1 MSTETTNN
9 EKIEN
14 KPQPLAGHQ
23 APEPYKPKNKVR
35 IVTAASLFDGHDA
48 AINIMRRI
56 IQSTGVEVIHL
67 GHDRSVD
74 EVVNTAIQED
84 VQAIAM
90 TSYQGGHTEYFKY
103 MYDLLQEKGASHIK
117 IFAGGGGVILPEEIK
132 ELMEYGITKIYSPDD
147 GRAMG
152 LQGMIN
158 DLVEQSDY
166 PTGKTIN
173 KGELTTDNHVL
184 IAQYISAAENYFDE
198 HKNAFEEINRKA
210 ALSEAPVLGITGTG
224 GSGKS
229 SMVDEIVR
237 RFLIDFKEK
246 GKTIGLVSVDPSKR
260 KTGGAL
266 LGDRIRMNAINN
278 QHVFMRSLA
287 TRQSNLA
294 LSAYVKEA
302 IQVLKAAGYDL
313 IILETS
319 GIGQSDTE
327 ILDHSDV
334 SLYVMTPEYGAA
346 TQLEKIDMLDFADVI
361 ALNKFDKRG
370 ALDALRDVKKQYQ
383 RNHQLW
389 DKKADDMPVF
399 GTIASQFNDPGTNQL
414 YKYIIDK
421 IVEKT
426 GAKLDSTFKITREMS
441 EKIFVIPPHRIRYLS
456 EISEGN
462 RKYDE
467 WVNQQSEIAENLY
480 ALDKV
485 SKLLQASP
493 SPLEKEL
500 EDEAKILSDEA
511 TKLKLNLDPKNLKLI
526 EAWPAK
532 ARQYKE
538 PLFKFKVRDK
548 EIAIQ
553 THTES
558 LSHTQIPKVALPNYR
573 SWGDLLKWSLQEN
586 VPGEFP
592 YTAGIYPFKRE
603 GEDPARMFAGEG
615 GPERTNRRFH
625 YVSQGIPAKRLST
638 AFDSVTLYGNDPDY
652 RPDIYGKIGN
662 SGVSICCLDDA
673 KKLYSGFNLADSKTS
688 VSMTINGPAPMLL
701 GYFMNAAIDQQ
712 CEIYIK
718 NNGLEEEVKS
728 KIAALYRGN
737 KTQSSAPSAPSLP
750 ERAGGEVHSSFQ
762 GEAYPSY
769 QGSLPK
775 GNDGLGLM
783 LLGVTGDQVL
793 RKDVYE
799 KIKADTLTQ
808 VRGTVQADILKE
820 DQAQNTC
827 IFSTEFALR
836 LMGDVQQYFID
847 QNVRNFYSVS
857 ISGYHI
863 AEAGANPITQLAFTL
878 ANGFTYVE
886 YYLSRGMDINE
897 FAPNLSF
904 FFSNGIDPEYA
915 VIGRVARRIWAKAMK
930 NKYNANSR
938 SQMLKYHIQTS
949 GRSLHAQEIDF
960 NDIRTTL
967 QALYAI
973 YDNCNSLHTN
983 AYDEAITTPTEES
996 VRRAMAIQL
1005 IINKELGLAKNENP
1019 LQGSFIIE
1027 ELTDLVEEA
1036 VLTEFDRITER
1047 GGVLGA
1053 METMYQRGKI
1063 QEESLYY
1070 EMLKHTGEFPI
1081 IGVNT
1086 FLSSKGS
1093 PTIIPKEVIR
1103 ATTEEKEYQINMLR
1117 RLHSV
1122 QGDKSIALIENVQQ
1136 AAILNKNIFEQ
1147 LMEATKVCSLGQI
1160 TKALFEVGGQY
1171 RRNM

>member
-1 MSTETTNN
+1 MEQIAPYTSKNN
-9 EKIEN
+9 I
-14 KPQPLAGHQ
+14 
-23 APEPYKPKNKVR
+23 R

-56 IQSTGVEVIHL
+56 IQSTGCEVIHL
-67 GHDRSVD
+67 GHDRSVE
-74 EVVNTAIQED
+74 EVVDTAIQED
-84 VQAIAM
+84 AQAIAM
-90 TSYQGGHTEYFKY
+90 TSYQGGHIEYFKY
-103 MYDLLQEKGASHIK
+103 MYDLLKEKGAPHIK
-117 IFAGGGGVILPEEIK
+117 IFGGGGGTILLSEIEE
-132 ELMEYGITKIYSPDD
+132 LHGYGITRIYHPDD
-147 GRAMG
+147 GRSMG

-158 DLVEQSDY
+158 DLVKQADFPVGDVLKDEIDHIAE
-166 PTGKTIN
+166 K
-173 KGELTTDNHVL
+173 HVPS
-184 IAQYISAAENYFDE
+184 IARLISAAESFPE
-198 HKNAFEEINRKA
+198 LAV
-210 ALSEAPVLGITGTG
+210 EAMTKVHEMASGNHVPVLGITGTG
-224 GSGKS
+224 GAGKS
-229 SMVDEIVR
+229 SLVDELVR
-237 RFLIDFKEK
+237 RFLLDFPDKQ
-246 GKTIGLVSVDPSKR
+246 IAVVSVDPSKR

-266 LGDRIRMNAINN
+266 LGDRIRMNAIKNSR
-278 QHVFMRSLA
+278 VYMRSLA

-294 LSAYVKEA
+294 LSKHVSEA
-302 IQVLKAAGYDL
+302 IQILKAANYDL
-313 IILETS
+313 IVLETS

-370 ALDALRDVKKQYQ
+370 ALDALRDVRKQYQ

-389 DKKADDMPVF
+389 DKNVDEMPVF
-399 GTIASQFNDPGTNQL
+399 GTIASQFNDPGMNTL
-414 YKYIIDK
+414 YKIIMDK
-421 IVEKT
+421 VKDKT
-426 GAKLDSTFKITREMS
+426 GADLDSKFEITREMS
-441 EKIFVIPPHRIRYLS
+441 EKIFVIPPDRTRYLS
-456 EISEGN
+456 EISENN
-462 RKYDE
+462 RGFDK
-467 WVNQQSEIAENLY
+467 WVNNQVNVADRLY
-480 ALDKV
+480 GLDRT
-485 SKLLQASP
+485 LETLQTST
-493 SPLEKEL
+493 L
-500 EDEAKILSDEA
+500 EDKDRLIKGIQETMEIERR
-511 TKLKLNLDPKNLKLI
+511 NLDPHNWEI
-526 EAWPAK
+526 IQQWAAK
-532 ARQYKE
+532 KASYAAPE
-538 PLFKFKVRDK
+538 FIFKVRDK
-548 EIAIQ
+548 ELRMQ

-558 LSHTQIPKVALPNYR
+558 LSHSQIPKVALPKFK
-573 SWGDLLKWSLQEN
+573 SWGDILRWSLQEN

-592 YTAGIYPFKRE
+592 YTAGLFPFKRE
-603 GEDPARMFAGEG
+603 GEDPTRMFAGEG

-625 YVSQGIPAKRLST
+625 YVSLGMPAKRLST
-638 AFDSVTLYGNDPDY
+638 AFDSVTLYGNDPAI
-652 RPDIYGKIGN
+652 RPDIYGKVGN

-673 KKLYSGFNLADSKTS
+673 KKLYSGFDLSHPATS

-701 GYFMNAAIDQQ
+701 GFFMNAAIDQN
-712 CEIYIK
+712 CEKYIK
-718 NNGLEEEVKS
+718 ENGLEQEVEA
-728 KIAALYRGN
+728 KIAAIYKAKGVDRPRYQGD
-737 KTQSSAPSAPSLP
+737 LP
-750 ERAGGEVHSSFQ
+750 E
-762 GEAYPSY
+762 
-769 QGSLPK
+769 

-793 RKDVYE
+793 PADVYHT
-799 KIKADTLTQ
+799 IKFDTLKQ

-847 QNVRNFYSVS
+847 KQVRNFYSVS

-878 ANGFTYVE
+878 SNGFTYVE
-886 YYLSRGMDINE
+886 YYLSRGMNIND
-897 FAPNLSF
+897 FGPNLSF

-915 VIGRVARRIWAKAMK
+915 VIGRVARRIWAKALAK
-930 NKYNANSR
+930 KYGANSR
-938 SQMLKYHIQTS
+938 AQMLKYHIQTS

-1005 IINKELGLAKNENP
+1005 IINRELGLAKNENP

-1036 VLTEFDRITER
+1036 VLSEFDRITER

-1053 METMYQRGKI
+1053 METMYQRSKI

-1070 EMLKHTGEFPI
+1070 ETLKHNGEFPI

-1093 PTIIPKEVIR
+1093 PTVEPREVIR
-1103 ATTEEKEYQINMLR
+1103 ASEEEKEYQISMLEN
-1117 RLHSV
+1117 LHTAHAD
-1122 QGDKSIALIENVQQ
+1122 QIPGMIKQIQQ
-1136 AAILNKNIFEQ
+1136 AAIQNQNMFEE
-1147 LMEATKVCSLGQI
+1147 LMEVCKYASLGQI
-1160 TKALFEVGGQY
+1160 TSALFEVGGQY